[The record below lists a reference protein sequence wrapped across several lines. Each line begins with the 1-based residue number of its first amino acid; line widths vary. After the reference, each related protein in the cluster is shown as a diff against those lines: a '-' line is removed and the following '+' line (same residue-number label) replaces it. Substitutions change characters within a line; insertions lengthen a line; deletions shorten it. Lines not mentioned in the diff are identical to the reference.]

1 MKKKELSPIEKGKI
15 GEKYIAKYLKK
26 NGYRI
31 REKNM
36 RNFVSEIDIIA
47 ETKEYIVFVE
57 VKTRTLGQLYP
68 PRAAVNAEKRR
79 KITGAAQA
87 YLNYKR
93 ITKRPRFDIAEV
105 YLNKDTCKVESIN
118 YIEGAIVKRRR
129 YATF

>member
-15 GEKYIAKYLKK
+15 GEKYTVKYLKK
-26 NGYRI
+26 KGYRI
-31 REKNM
+31 RERNM

-57 VKTRTLGQLYP
+57 VKTRTVGQLYP

-79 KITGAAQA
+79 KIIGAAQA

-93 ITKRPRFDIAEV
+93 IKKPARFDIAEV
-105 YLNKDTCKVESIN
+105 YLAKDTCKVESIN
-118 YIEGAIVKRRR
+118 YLENAIHKRRR
-129 YATF
+129 YAAF